1 MGIERLVEG
10 SIGPAFAIASD
21 GRIIAVNT
29 AAADLIGQPARE
41 LLNRYCG
48 DVINAL
54 DGTGA
59 RLCRPEGCPTL
70 EALAGGRP
78 TDLPWCAWRT
88 PDGTHLPVSAT
99 AVAIPSDARPDST
112 AGLILLHVA
121 GAHAGS
127 KGATPAAPAGE
138 IRVQLFGR
146 PECIRDGEVQPVPRR
161 RAFELLA
168 LLALAGNRGLDRERI
183 CEILWPDP
191 SGGSERTHLRV
202 LLHTLRQSLGR
213 DITETVD
220 PDDRGRLRLAND
232 IPVDVVAFERGAT
245 ALQQCDPATHI
256 GAGAEERLG
265 EIDALLSLYVGDLD
279 EAAQFGAW
287 VLPYRERLR
296 SLYLGLLNEATR
308 LAARAG
314 AVARAMDYCRRAAAA
329 DPLQEE
335 FQIALIAAYGQLG
348 RPRDAVA
355 QYDLYQRR
363 LASDLALQPS
373 MAVQRALRQAVHGT

>member
-21 GRIIAVNT
+21 GRIVAVNT
-29 AAADLIGQPARE
+29 AAAELTGQPAHQ
-41 LLNRYCG
+41 LLNQYCG
-48 DVINAL
+48 DVVNAL
-54 DGTGA
+54 DSAGG

-70 EALAGGRP
+70 EALGDGRP

-88 PDGTHLPVSAT
+88 PDGTHVPLSAT
-99 AVAIPSDARPDST
+99 AVAIPGDARPDST
-112 AGLILLHVA
+112 AALILLHLA
-121 GAHAGS
+121 GAR
-127 KGATPAAPAGE
+127 AAPKEVDPAGAAGG
-138 IRVQLFGR
+138 ILVRLFGR
-146 PECIRDGEVQPVPRR
+146 PECLRDGAVQPVSRR

-168 LLALAGNRGLDRERI
+168 LLALAGDRGLRRDRI

-191 SGGSERTHLRV
+191 SEGSERTHLRV
-202 LLHTLRQSLGR
+202 LLHSLRQSLGA
-213 DITETVD
+213 DITESGD
-220 PDDRGRLRLAND
+220 HDDRERLRLVPQISVD
-232 IPVDVVAFERGAT
+232 IIEFERGAS
-245 ALQQCDPATHI
+245 ALQQCDPVTH
-256 GAGAEERLG
+256 AGADAEQRLG

-279 EAAQFGAW
+279 DSAQFGSW

-296 SLYLGLLNEATR
+296 SLYLGLLHEAAR

-314 AVARAMDYCRRAAAA
+314 DGARAMDYCRRAAAA

-373 MAVQRALRQAVHGT
+373 MAVQRALRQAVSGQ

>member
-21 GRIIAVNT
+21 GRIVAVNT
-29 AAADLIGQPARE
+29 AAADLIGQPVRA
-41 LLNRYCG
+41 LLNQYCG
-48 DVINAL
+48 DVVNAL
-54 DGTGA
+54 DGAGE
-59 RLCRPEGCPTL
+59 RLCRAEGCPTL
-70 EALAGGRP
+70 EALAGGQP
-78 TDLPWCAWRT
+78 TDLPWCSWLT

-121 GAHAGS
+121 P
-127 KGATPAAPAGE
+127 TPIDTHDAAPAPPATE
-138 IRVQLFGR
+138 IRVRLFGR
-146 PECIRDGEVQPVPRR
+146 PECTRDGEVQSVPRR

-168 LLALAGNRGLDRERI
+168 LLAFAGNRGLDRGRI

-202 LLHTLRQSLGR
+202 LLHALRQSLGR
-213 DITETVD
+213 EVTEMVD
-220 PDDRGRLRLAND
+220 SDDRGRLRLATD
-232 IPVDVVAFERGAT
+232 IAVDIVAFECGAA
-245 ALQQCDPATHI
+245 ALQQCDPVTH
-256 GAGAEERLG
+256 AGADAEQRLG

-279 EAAQFGAW
+279 ESAQFGSW

-314 AVARAMDYCRRAAAA
+314 DGARAMDYCRRAAAA

-373 MAVQRALRQAVHGT
+373 MAVQRALRQAVHGA

>member
-10 SIGPAFAIASD
+10 SIGPAFAIAD
-21 GRIIAVNT
+21 NGRIVAVNT
-29 AAADLIGQPARE
+29 AAAELTGQSAHE
-41 LLNRYCG
+41 LLNQYCG
-48 DVINAL
+48 DVVNAL
-54 DGTGA
+54 DGAGE

-70 EALAGGRP
+70 EALGDGRP
-78 TDLPWCAWRT
+78 TDLPWCAWQT
-88 PDGTHLPVSAT
+88 PDGTHLPLSAT
-99 AVAIPSDARPDST
+99 AVAIPGDARLDST
-112 AGLILLHVA
+112 AALILLHLA
-121 GAHAGS
+121 GAPAHS
-127 KGATPAAPAGE
+127 KDTAPSPPAGE
-138 IRVQLFGR
+138 IHVRLFGR
-146 PECIRDGEVQPVPRR
+146 PECTRDGAVQPVPRR

-168 LLALAGNRGLDRERI
+168 LLAFAGNRGLARERI

-213 DITETVD
+213 EVTETVD
-220 PDDRGRLRLAND
+220 AEDRGRLRLATD
-232 IPVDVVAFERGAT
+232 IPVDIVTFERGAT
-245 ALQQCDPATHI
+245 AFQQCDPTTPVGGPVEAC
-256 GAGAEERLG
+256 LG

-279 EAAQFGAW
+279 ETAQFGSW
-287 VLPYRERLR
+287 VFPYRERLR
-296 SLYLGLLNEATR
+296 SLYLGLLDEAAR
-308 LAARAG
+308 LAAHAG
-314 AVARAMDYCRRAAAA
+314 DGARAIEYCHRAAAA

-373 MAVQRALRQAVHGT
+373 MAVQRALRQAVHGA